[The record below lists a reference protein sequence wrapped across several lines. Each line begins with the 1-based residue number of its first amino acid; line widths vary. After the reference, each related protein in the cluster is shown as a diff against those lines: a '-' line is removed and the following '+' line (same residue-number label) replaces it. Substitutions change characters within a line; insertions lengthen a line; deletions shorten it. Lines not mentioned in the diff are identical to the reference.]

1 MKILVAIEG
10 SMFSQLAVRAV
21 AQRIRP
27 EGAKVLLVHAI
38 EPAAFFEQDAGVH
51 ERLRRPQEL
60 LDAAAR
66 QLEGSGFRHV
76 EMRVIDAE
84 ARTGILE
91 LAAQWQPD
99 LIVLG
104 SHGRKG
110 LEKLMLGSVAESVAR
125 HSSCSVLIVRTAPSP
140 AEELQRVPIVES
152 STAVG

>member
-27 EGAKVLLVHAI
+27 EGAQVLLVHAI
-38 EPAAFFEQDAGVH
+38 EPAAFFEQDAGVQ

-66 QLEGSGFRHV
+66 ELENSGFRHV
-76 EMRVIDAE
+76 ETRVIDAE

-91 LAAQWQPD
+91 LAAQWQSD

-110 LEKLMLGSVAESVAR
+110 LEKLVLGSVAESVAR
-125 HSSCSVLIVRTAPSP
+125 HSSCSVLIVRSAPSP
-140 AEELQRVPIVES
+140 AEELQRVARVES